1 MNEELLTNATMPFS
15 SIRSEAQRK
24 KRTYTL
30 AQQKK
35 PNNRPDDNAQ
45 SKLFIEKAR
54 GIEAD
59 EEHSAADKLM
69 GTLARKKPEPHKRK
83 SESGQS

>member
-1 MNEELLTNATMPFS
+1 MSMTK
-15 SIRSEAQRK
+15 RRRKEAYK
-24 KRTYTL
+24 
-30 AQQKK
+30 
-35 PNNRPDDNAQ
+35 DDPEQ
-45 SKLFIEKAR
+45 SRFFIEKAR
-54 GIEAD
+54 EIGAD